1 MNYIGKICAVTGH
14 DTVKVEFVKRQSGTM
29 LFMTN
34 REDVDEALPTVYI
47 RKVLADPQIN
57 SRMQYS
63 FQGVG
68 DIVLK

>member
-1 MNYIGKICAVTGH
+1 
-14 DTVKVEFVKRQSGTM
+14 M